1 MSSKRDDDPILT
13 SNLSGRGCRPEAYP
27 RMTDLGCGKPVVQ
40 IWKSAVKNSSLR
52 FIHRPLPSLRHGLHV
67 RDSILPGRLFLELLG
82 SHSQHR
88 LLGQHLLVGER
99 GLGGEYVGE
108 VGGAPAPVL

>member
-1 MSSKRDDDPILT
+1 MRET
-13 SNLSGRGCRPEAYP
+13 RRSNLEIGRQK
-27 RMTDLGCGKPVVQ
+27 LLVKVV
-40 IWKSAVKNSSLR
+40 
-52 FIHRPLPSLRHGLHV
+52 HRPLPSLRHGLHV

-108 VGGAPAPVL
+108 VGGAPAQVL